1 MRSRPRASGKP
12 SIQPWIG
19 GAVALAVAGGLAA
32 AIVWRSGRENVRT
45 ATSAARAQAAKS
57 SPPAPASA
65 DWALPD
71 DLPPLPPPSEPL
83 PRPAVVVRAA
93 YESAARH
100 PELLAQLPCFCGC
113 RKLGHRSNHDCF
125 VSSRDSSGRVAWDR
139 HGMG

>member
-1 MRSRPRASGKP
+1 MRRRTSRPGKP

-19 GAVALAVAGGLAA
+19 GAVALIVAAGLAA
-32 AIVWRSGRENVRT
+32 AIVWRSGRVNVRT
-45 ATSAARAQAAKS
+45 ATSAAPAQAAKS
-57 SPPAPASA
+57 PPPAPASA

-71 DLPPLPPPSEPL
+71 DLPPLPPPRAAL

-125 VSSRDSSGRVAWDR
+125 VSRRDVSGSVVWDS